1 VKTIKKLMTGLLV
14 LILLTVNMQPA
25 LAAEP
30 NYTIGRI
37 AAGGSHSLALKSDG
51 TVWAWGYNG
60 YGQLGDGT
68 TDNRRTPVQVSNL
81 TGVVAIAAGCS
92 YSLALKSDGTVR
104 AWGRNDYGQL
114 GDGTGND
121 IRSTPVQVSNLTDVV
136 AIAAGNYHSLALKS
150 DGTVWAW
157 GQNNYGQLGDGTMNN
172 ERRTPVQVSNLTD
185 VVAIAAGDNH
195 SLALKSDGTV
205 WAWGRNDFGQ
215 LGDGTSSN
223 RSTPVQVSN
232 LTGVV
237 AIAAGYYHSLALKS
251 NGTVLAWGD
260 NDYGQLGDG
269 TNSDRRTPVQVSY
282 LTEAVAIAAGY
293 YHSLALKS
301 DGTVRAWGR
310 NYNGQLGDGTYSN
323 RSIPVQ
329 VSDLTDVVAIATRDD
344 HSLALKSDGTV
355 WAWGYNYR
363 GQLGDGTRS
372 DRNIPVQ
379 VSNLNLGGETLS
391 VPTLS
396 TQIDADNIT
405 TIKITVNPGDNG
417 SNVAYYIERATD
429 SAFTQNRKVI
439 ANWSTSLTYN
449 DTGLATGTTYY
460 YRVKARS
467 ASGYETP
474 WSETVSRTTIPGQ
487 VTGLSVSTEV
497 TKWSNTE
504 GRIKVVLTWQKPQG
518 ATGFYVDVH
527 DGYTW
532 RAFDVGNVTSW
543 DSSDAKIY
551 PAESVISSYE
561 TNTRTADIFLYDK
574 SGLDLRDDPRNLYRS
589 ALLSDYNDTQYYMFR
604 VRPYGVNGKEY
615 TGPPAYINSP
625 VTLAKEGAPIVN
637 SVTTVDGSTRVTD
650 TSVDLKISATASGS
664 GLKGIYISD
673 QPNMAGAVFY
683 QWPTQGQNT
692 GTMTVK
698 HEIGYKTGAVALYI
712 KAVNMNDL
720 QSEEA
725 YILNLY
731 AINDITPPVVKP
743 VLNNGDEFATNRNIT
758 MTLYAYDDISS
769 VNDLKVRY
777 SFDGINWI
785 PGSGMWE
792 DFTFIKTI
800 TVPFEPTDQVEIVRV
815 FVQAKDKAGNI
826 GNGYASIKYVS
837 ESKLQEERLKSRQSD
852 DTKKPRIIGLKLK
865 NGGSVSRSNNVEFGF
880 AVEDN
885 VTLPENIQIQVST
898 NGITWENTG
907 LYKGSITYYF
917 SGSGYKELYIKAID
931 EAGNYT
937 IENITFF
944 ILE

>member
-1 VKTIKKLMTGLLV
+1 MTGLLV

-30 NYTIGRI
+30 NYTIEQIAAGGYHSLALRINGTVWAWGRNGNGQLGDGTNSERRTPVQVSNLTGVVAI

-51 TVWAWGYNG
+51 TVWAWGVNG
-60 YGQLGDGT
+60 SGQLGDGT
-68 TDNRRTPVQVSNL
+68 NS
-81 TGVVAIAAGCS
+81 
-92 YSLALKSDGTVR
+92 
-104 AWGRNDYGQL
+104 
-114 GDGTGND
+114 
-121 IRSTPVQVSNLTDVV
+121 
-136 AIAAGNYHSLALKS
+136 
-150 DGTVWAW
+150 
-157 GQNNYGQLGDGTMNN
+157 
-172 ERRTPVQVSNLTD
+172 ERRTPVQVSNL
-185 VVAIAAGDNH
+185 G
-195 SLALKSDGTV
+195 
-205 WAWGRNDFGQ
+205 
-215 LGDGTSSN
+215 
-223 RSTPVQVSN
+223 
-232 LTGVV
+232 
-237 AIAAGYYHSLALKS
+237 
-251 NGTVLAWGD
+251 
-260 NDYGQLGDG
+260 
-269 TNSDRRTPVQVSY
+269 
-282 LTEAVAIAAGY
+282 E
-293 YHSLALKS
+293 
-301 DGTVRAWGR
+301 
-310 NYNGQLGDGTYSN
+310 
-323 RSIPVQ
+323 
-329 VSDLTDVVAIATRDD
+329 
-344 HSLALKSDGTV
+344 
-355 WAWGYNYR
+355 
-363 GQLGDGTRS
+363 
-372 DRNIPVQ
+372 
-379 VSNLNLGGETLS
+379 ETLS

-405 TIKITVNPGDNG
+405 TIKITVNPGVNG

-474 WSETVSRTTIPGQ
+474 WSATVSRTTIPGQ
-487 VTGLSVSTEV
+487 VTGLSVSTAV

-561 TNTRTADIFLYDK
+561 TNTRTADIFLYNK

-589 ALLSDYNDTQYYMFR
+589 ALLNDYNNTQYYMFR

-625 VTLAKEGAPIVN
+625 VTSAKEGAPIVN
-637 SVTTVDGSTRVTD
+637 SVTMVDGSTRLTD

-698 HEIGYKTGAVALYI
+698 HEIGYKTGSVALYI

-720 QSEEA
+720 QSEEV
-725 YILNLY
+725 YILHLY

-743 VLNNGDEFATNRNIT
+743 VLNSGDEFATNRNIT
-758 MTLYAYDDISS
+758 MTLDAYDDISS

-792 DFTFIKTI
+792 DFTFIRTI

-837 ESKLQEERLKSRQSD
+837 ESKLQEEKLKSRQSD
-852 DTKKPRIIGLKLK
+852 DTEKPRIIGLRLK
-865 NGGSVSRSNNVEFGF
+865 NGGSISRSNNVEFSF

-944 ILE
+944 ILK

>member
-1 VKTIKKLMTGLLV
+1 MSLSTLPAKKPSIPYTNITHQSFQVTATKSDSFLPVTYYFELRNTSGQVLQNSGWKTGL
-14 LILLTVNMQPA
+14 
-25 LAAEP
+25 
-30 NYTIGRI
+30 
-37 AAGGSHSLALKSDG
+37 SHTFSGLSPG
-51 TVWAWGYNG
+51 TKYKVFVRAK
-60 YGQLGDGT
+60 T
-68 TDNRRTPVQVSNL
+68 TDNVLSTW
-81 TGVVAIAAGCS
+81 T
-92 YSLALKSDGTVR
+92 D
-104 AWGRNDYGQL
+104 L
-114 GDGTGND
+114 GEVT
-121 IRSTPVQVSNLTDVV
+121 
-136 AIAAGNYHSLALKS
+136 
-150 DGTVWAW
+150 
-157 GQNNYGQLGDGTMNN
+157 
-172 ERRTPVQVSNLTD
+172 
-185 VVAIAAGDNH
+185 
-195 SLALKSDGTV
+195 
-205 WAWGRNDFGQ
+205 
-215 LGDGTSSN
+215 
-223 RSTPVQVSN
+223 
-232 LTGVV
+232 
-237 AIAAGYYHSLALKS
+237 
-251 NGTVLAWGD
+251 
-260 NDYGQLGDG
+260 
-269 TNSDRRTPVQVSY
+269 
-282 LTEAVAIAAGY
+282 
-293 YHSLALKS
+293 
-301 DGTVRAWGR
+301 
-310 NYNGQLGDGTYSN
+310 
-323 RSIPVQ
+323 
-329 VSDLTDVVAIATRDD
+329 
-344 HSLALKSDGTV
+344 
-355 WAWGYNYR
+355 
-363 GQLGDGTRS
+363 
-372 DRNIPVQ
+372 
-379 VSNLNLGGETLS
+379 TLS

-396 TQIDADNIT
+396 TQIDANNIT
-405 TIKITVNPGDNG
+405 TIKITVNPAGNG

-429 SAFTQNRKVI
+429 SAFTQTRKVI
-439 ANWSTSLTYN
+439 ANWSTSLTYH

-467 ASGYETP
+467 APGYETP
-474 WSETVSRTTIPGQ
+474 WSATVSRTTLPGQ
-487 VTGLSVSTEV
+487 VTGLSVSTAV
-497 TKWSNTE
+497 TKWSSTE

-543 DSSDAKIY
+543 DSSVAKIY
-551 PAESVISSYE
+551 PAESVISSYA
-561 TNTRTADIFLYDK
+561 TNTRTADIFLYNK
-574 SGLDLRDDPRNLYRS
+574 GGLDLRDDPRNLYRS
-589 ALLSDYNDTQYYMFR
+589 ALLNDYNNTQYYMFR

-625 VTLAKEGAPIVN
+625 VTSAKEGAPIVN
-637 SVTTVDGSTRVTD
+637 SVTTVDGGTRLTD

-698 HEIGYKTGAVALYI
+698 HEIGYKTGSVALYI

-720 QSEEA
+720 QSEEV
-725 YILNLY
+725 YILHLY

-743 VLNNGDEFATNRNIT
+743 VLNSGDEFATNRNIT

-792 DFTFIKTI
+792 DFTFIRTI

-815 FVQAKDKAGNI
+815 FVQAKDKTGNI
-826 GNGYASIKYVS
+826 GNGYASIKYVL

-852 DTKKPRIIGLKLK
+852 DTEKPRIIGLRLK
-865 NGGSVSRSNNVEFGF
+865 NGGSVSRSNNVEFSF

-885 VTLPENIQIQVST
+885 VTQPENIQIQVIT

-907 LYKGSITYYF
+907 LYEGSITYYF
-917 SGSGYKELYIKAID
+917 SNSGYKELYIKAID